1 MNQKLK
7 HKISDYLLHKEIR
20 KNNRETEVI
29 PITDARNV
37 GILYDATYDKDY
49 ELIKNYVKD
58 LRSSTKDVQSLG
70 YFNRKELPNTRFMKL
85 GLDFF
90 TQKSLNWRMRPN
102 NPIVNNFI
110 NRNFDILIC
119 LNIDRNIPLQ
129 YVSSMTH
136 AKFKIGRYDIK
147 NSNIYDFMIKVD
159 GTTTLKQ
166 MIEQVSH
173 YLNLIKNEKHQEA

>member
-7 HKISDYLLHKEIR
+7 HKISDYLLRKEI
-20 KNNRETEVI
+20 KNNQRKGEVVSFSEANNI
-29 PITDARNV
+29 
-37 GILYDATYDKDY
+37 GILYDATEDKDY
-49 ELIKNYVKD
+49 ELIKNYVKEM
-58 LRSSTKDVQSLG
+58 RSPSKEVLSLG

-102 NPIVNNFI
+102 NAIVQSFI

-119 LNIDRNIPLQ
+119 LNLESSIPLE

-136 AKFKIGRYDIK
+136 AKFKIGRFNGK
-147 NSNIYDFMIKVD
+147 NSNIYDFMIKVE
-159 GTTTLKQ
+159 GKTTLKQ
-166 MIEQVSH
+166 MIDQVNH
-173 YLNLIKNEKHQEA
+173 YLNLIKNEKH